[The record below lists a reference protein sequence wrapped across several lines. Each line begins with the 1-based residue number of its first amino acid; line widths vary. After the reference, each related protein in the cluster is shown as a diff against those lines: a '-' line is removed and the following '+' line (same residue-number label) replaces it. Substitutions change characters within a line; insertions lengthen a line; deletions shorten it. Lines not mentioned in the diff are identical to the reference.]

1 MKLFLDAGNNGAG
14 QFSYQHNHL
23 PGNNPD
29 KKLIRITTV
38 PMALRYL
45 LPGQMHFM
53 AGNGF
58 DVLMIS
64 AAGKELAD
72 VIENEHCR
80 HMIVPMTRKIT
91 PIRDLVCLFRLIK
104 IFRKERPDIVHTHTP
119 KAGLLGM
126 LAAKI
131 CGVKTRIHTVAG
143 LPLMAETGF
152 KYRLLIFIEK
162 LTYAAA
168 SNVWPNS
175 RSLFQFIKEKKLCK
189 PGKLHIIAKGS
200 TNGININRFNESA
213 LDENT
218 VREIKQ
224 QVNFSGDNTYLLCI
238 GRLVKDKGIVELVH
252 VFKQLQ
258 SNNNSLRLILV
269 GEYEPGLDPL
279 PEEILH
285 EIKTNPAIIHI
296 NWSNRVEYFMHIA
309 DLFVFPSHREG
320 FPNVLLQAGAMG
332 LPVICSHI
340 TGNVD
345 IISNNET
352 GLIFEKG
359 NEQQMLKLLQYALA
373 HPQHMQTMAGQLQQ
387 LINKDYRQENIWQ
400 NMLQAYKSLVN

>member
-1 MKLFLDAGNNGAG
+1 
-14 QFSYQHNHL
+14 
-23 PGNNPD
+23 
-29 KKLIRITTV
+29 
-38 PMALRYL
+38 MALRYL
-45 LPGQMHFM
+45 LPGQMRFM
-53 AGNGF
+53 AANGF

-64 AAGKELAD
+64 ADGKELAD
-72 VIENEHCR
+72 VIENEQCP

-91 PIRDLVCLFRLIK
+91 PLQDLKCLYRLIK
-104 IFRKERPDIVHTHTP
+104 IFRKEKPDIVHTHTP

-126 LAAKI
+126 LAAKFS
-131 CGVKTRIHTVAG
+131 GVKTRIHTVAG

-152 KYRLLIFIEK
+152 KYHLLIFIEK

-175 RSLFQFIKEKKLCK
+175 YSLLQFITEKKLCK
-189 PGKLHIIAKGS
+189 PAKLHIIAKGS
-200 TNGININRFNESA
+200 TNGININRFNEAA
-213 LDENT
+213 LDENG

-224 QVNFSGDNTYLLCI
+224 QVNFSDDHTYLLCI
-238 GRLVKDKGIVELVH
+238 GRLVKDKGIVELVY
-252 VFKQLQ
+252 VFTLLQ
-258 SNNNSLRLILV
+258 QHNNNLHLILV
-269 GEYEPGLDPL
+269 GEFEAGLDPL
-279 PEEILH
+279 PERTLQ
-285 EIKTNPAIIHI
+285 EIKTNPFITHI

-340 TGNVD
+340 TGNID
-345 IISNNET
+345 IVTNNET

-359 NEQQMLKLLQYALA
+359 NEQQMLKHLQYALE
-373 HPQHMQTMAGQLQQ
+373 HPQQMQMMAQQLQQ
-387 LINKDYRQENIWQ
+387 VINKNYRQENIWQ